1 MQLIIIILHT
11 SKLYVVLHES
21 CSTIFCFT
29 IERVFIID
37 TACVCVTYTI
47 QDISDTRLF
56 WYTHVH
62 IYFTLQLRSISTFV
76 FWEEVATKK
85 EGKSVYNVVITC
97 AKSNS
102 GY

>member
-56 WYTHVH
+56 
-62 IYFTLQLRSISTFV
+62 
-76 FWEEVATKK
+76 
-85 EGKSVYNVVITC
+85 
-97 AKSNS
+97 
-102 GY
+102 